1 MTRWVPQGISQG
13 WTGKSVPL
21 THVSNAQIKGVI
33 NYHKQVTYIEKKN
46 NYSVLNPIEEWLFAP
61 FKILKIIPIHSSYYL
76 ILLNFLSS
84 ITQLFIINC
93 HYRYIFVSYSFFFFF
108 DTHYP
113 LLVSGSTCLQR
124 SCIVQI
130 EIVIDTPLLN
140 PHWLVFLKLSA
151 QSVNFLFNPYI
162 Q

>member
-46 NYSVLNPIEEWLFAP
+46 NYSVLNPTEEWLFAP

-93 HYRYIFVSYSFFFFF
+93 HYRYIFVSYSFFFW
-108 DTHYP
+108 YA
-113 LLVSGSTCLQR
+113 LSTTCFG
-124 SCIVQI
+124 V
-130 EIVIDTPLLN
+130 
-140 PHWLVFLKLSA
+140 H
-151 QSVNFLFNPYI
+151 LFTEVLHCPDRDCYWYTAFKSSLI
-162 Q
+162 GFPKIIRTIC

>member
-46 NYSVLNPIEEWLFAP
+46 NYSVLNPTEEWLFAP

-93 HYRYIFVSYSFFFFF
+93 HYRYIFVSYSFFFFLIRII
-108 DTHYP
+108 HYLFRNP
-113 LLVSGSTCLQR
+113 LVYRGLALSR
-124 SCIVQI
+124 SR
-130 EIVIDTPLLN
+130 LLLI
-140 PHWLVFLKLSA
+140 HRF
-151 QSVNFLFNPYI
+151 
-162 Q
+162 